1 MEALEFLF
9 LFFKLT
15 ALRPAE
21 VSIQRWSQGECAS
34 MFVPQ
39 KDPFIRR
46 LEMPSGL
53 HLADRASLYQF
64 ISYQ

>member
-1 MEALEFLF
+1 
-9 LFFKLT
+9 
-15 ALRPAE
+15 
-21 VSIQRWSQGECAS
+21 